1 MTFHAT
7 VFYRTATACRAFRV
21 VVVADDHETA
31 RERVLVAFKRRR
43 PRSTKIDQ
51 IDIVK
56 GDK

>member
-7 VFYRTATACRAFRV
+7 VLYRTGTACRTFRV
-21 VVVADDHETA
+21 DVVADDHETA
-31 RERVLVAFKRRR
+31 RERALVAFKRRR